1 MKNIIK
7 NEFTKENKK
16 MCFMRCFS
24 NEAKVGVIV
33 LGTVIT
39 IALLIGLFTGCPSNF
54 ESLILGEKKFSELN
68 ETCQF
73 NEYMNKFKPQGSTI
87 K

>member
-1 MKNIIK
+1 MLKTK
-7 NEFTKENKK
+7 EEEVTKENK
-16 MCFMRCFS
+16 MCFMKCLS
-24 NEAKVGVIV
+24 NEVKIV
-33 LGTVIT
+33 MLLVSTVII

-73 NEYMNKFKPQGSTI
+73 NEYMNKFKPQDSTI